1 MLKDKRAN
9 LRYECYFVPSTKV
22 CCHFWGKS
30 AKSFLVQHAVVK
42 KEKKE
47 KKKIFESKATVFI
60 TPVTIQSRQMQ
71 KQNFSKNCIFK
82 LLIKMQIEIQQ
93 FLEKKY
99 FQRGKFNQSKLKEIS
114 IIKSS
119 QNNFKY
125 KISFI
130 QENRLLLSEK
140 SSYR

>member
-1 MLKDKRAN
+1 ML
-9 LRYECYFVPSTKV
+9 LS
-22 CCHFWGKS
+22 
-30 AKSFLVQHAVVK
+30 
-42 KEKKE
+42 
-47 KKKIFESKATVFI
+47 KKKRNKKRRFSNQKQLFFV

-93 FLEKKY
+93 FLEKKKY